1 MIIYVWLYIYMII
14 YDYIYIY
21 MIIYI
26 WLYIWLYYI
35 WLYHIRL
42 HYIYI
47 YYIWLYR
54 MKSSWVQSRF
64 HPLSTRPCPKRLQLD
79 AVGMEPME
87 PVEPVGDL
95 LGMPQTSARHAAEVV
110 VLLAMEGLVTWY
122 FFEEPSPGYCLVL
135 EKSLKCSQEV
145 WVYLVSYYHIL
156 PQLVSSDMYISRAFD
171 VAALYVSPEKDDCLA
186 YFELWAVSNNW

>member
-1 MIIYVWLYIYMII
+1 MIILYSYL
-14 YDYIYIY
+14 Y

-26 WLYIWLYYI
+26 YEYLWLYS
-35 WLYHIRL
+35 
-42 HYIYI
+42 
-47 YYIWLYR
+47 IWLYR

-79 AVGMEPME
+79 AVGMEPM
-87 PVEPVGDL
+87 EPVGDL

-122 FFEEPSPGYCLVL
+122 FFEEPSPGYVYCLVL

-145 WVYLVSYYHIL
+145 WVYVVSYYHIL

>member
-1 MIIYVWLYIYMII
+1 
-14 YDYIYIY
+14 

-26 WLYIWLYYI
+26 WLYIYDYI
-35 WLYHIRL
+35 IYDYII
-42 HYIYI
+42 YDYTIYI
-47 YYIWLYR
+47 IWLYR

>member
-1 MIIYVWLYIYMII
+1 MI
-14 YDYIYIY
+14 IYIY
-21 MIIYI
+21 MIIYMI
-26 WLYIWLYYI
+26 ILYMIISYTI
-35 WLYHIRL
+35 TL
-42 HYIYI
+42 HI

-87 PVEPVGDL
+87 PVGDL

-122 FFEEPSPGYCLVL
+122 FFEEPSPGYVYCLVL

-145 WVYLVSYYHIL
+145 WVYVVSYYHIL

>member
-1 MIIYVWLYIYMII
+1 MFIYIWLYIYDYIYIWLLI
-14 YDYIYIY
+14 YDYIY

-26 WLYIWLYYI
+26 YDYIYDYIWL
-35 WLYHIRL
+35 
-42 HYIYI
+42 

-87 PVEPVGDL
+87 PVGDL
-95 LGMPQTSARHAAEVV
+95 FGMPQTSARHAAEVV

-122 FFEEPSPGYCLVL
+122 FFEEPSPGYLLPGVR
-135 EKSLKCSQEV
+135 EKSEV
-145 WVYLVSYYHIL
+145 QSVKRSECMWCHTTIYYRNLFLQICTYREPSMLPFGLCMYL
-156 PQLVSSDMYISRAFD
+156 RRRG
-171 VAALYVSPEKDDCLA
+171 DCLA